1 MDVETVAP
9 GEKNRIIEGVGEVE
23 FVRSRNARSISIQVR
38 PFAPVKVVIPH
49 YSSLADAER
58 FLRTKLDWLRKTVA
72 KKNKAERGFTV
83 FDNTTEFSTVEH
95 KLVLLPE
102 ERKNINILV
111 KNGIIQIKYPAQVN
125 AKHPLVQQCIRKGI
139 EEAWRIEAGKYLP
152 ERTHELAKQFGYKIK
167 SVSVRNSKTRWGS
180 CSVKNDI
187 ALSIHCIRLPQRL
200 IDYVILHELVH
211 TIHKDHSDNY
221 HRELE
226 RILPGEKELS
236 KEIGKLH
243 IKIY

>member
-1 MDVETVAP
+1 MDNEPVNS
-9 GEKNRIIEGVGEVE
+9 GEKKFILEGIGEIE
-23 FVRSRNARSISIQVR
+23 FVRSRNARNISIQVR
-38 PFAPVKVVIPH
+38 PFASVKVVIPH
-49 YSSLADAER
+49 YSSIEEAER

-83 FDNTTEFSTVEH
+83 FDTTTEFATVEH
-95 KLVLLPE
+95 KLVLLAE

-111 KNGIIQIKYPAQVN
+111 NNGIIQIKYPAQANV
-125 AKHPLVQQCIRKGI
+125 KHPLIQQCIRKGI
-139 EEAWRIEAGKYLP
+139 EEAWRIEANIYLP
-152 ERTHELAKQFGYKIK
+152 ARTHELAIQFGFKFK
-167 SVSVRNSKTRWGS
+167 SISVRNSKSRWGS

-187 ALSIHCIRLPQRL
+187 TLSIHCIRLPQRL

-226 RILPGEKELS
+226 RVLPGEKELS
-236 KEIGKLH
+236 KEIGKYH